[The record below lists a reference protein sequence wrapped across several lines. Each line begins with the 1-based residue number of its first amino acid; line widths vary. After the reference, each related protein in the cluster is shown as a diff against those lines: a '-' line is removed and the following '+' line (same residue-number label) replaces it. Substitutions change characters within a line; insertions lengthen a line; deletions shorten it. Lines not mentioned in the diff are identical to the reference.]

1 MTRLPHENWQV
12 DPFAGPRYKVAPEC
26 AVTYCRNYADHAHHL
41 WRRSHLGKDA
51 AWVILWNDRVV
62 GNLVPL
68 CFMHHQLITENLAW
82 IEYDAETHLFH
93 WATKDGDNFHRQE
106 ALSYQPPV
114 GGEIATASRSRETTE
129 DDLTADQEVC
139 TACGSRRRRRQPASG
154 DAGAQP
160 AARRPR
166 ASWSIS
172 VPSDER
178 ERGAD
183 VLDELCEGVMEA
195 FGREH
200 HTSGIARY
208 FAVVEAFTFVIQHRH
223 LLVEEGV

>member
-1 MTRLPHENWQV
+1 M
-12 DPFAGPRYKVAPEC
+12 
-26 AVTYCRNYADHAHHL
+26 
-41 WRRSHLGKDA
+41 
-51 AWVILWNDRVV
+51 V

-68 CFMHHQLITENLAW
+68 CFMHHDLITKNEAW
-82 IEYDAETHLFH
+82 IEYDAETRLFH
-93 WATKDGDNFHRQE
+93 WATKQGENYHRQE

-114 GGEIATASRSRETTE
+114 GGEIATASRSRETTV
-129 DDLTADQEVC
+129 DLTADREVC
-139 TACGSRRRRRQPASG
+139 TVCGARRKRKSAGDGEPGGQPG
-154 DAGAQP
+154 
-160 AARRPR
+160 ARRPR

-195 FGREH
+195 FGRET
-200 HTSGIARY
+200 HTSSIARY
-208 FAVVEAFTFVIQHRH
+208 FAVVEAFTFVLQHRH